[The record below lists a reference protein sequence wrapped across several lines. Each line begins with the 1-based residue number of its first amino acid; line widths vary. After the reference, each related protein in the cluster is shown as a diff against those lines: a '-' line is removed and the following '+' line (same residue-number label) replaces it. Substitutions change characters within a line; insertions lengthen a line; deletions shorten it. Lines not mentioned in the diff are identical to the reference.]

1 MTQPWEREWSAA
13 PAKAWSFDDALQ
25 AEGVSG
31 PVADIARSIYQQ
43 ESSSGKNTKTSNAGA
58 RGGMQVLPGTF
69 REVADQGWS
78 IDDPDHN
85 ARAGIRYV
93 RQMFDRA
100 GGDPALAAAGY
111 YGGPGGLEKARRGVA
126 VADPRNPNAPT
137 TLEYGRQVAARLPA
151 HKSPVM
157 QGIEAMTN
165 AIVPS
170 AQAAQEP
177 NPWDREWQEPAA
189 AAPADQP
196 SALSRFAQGVSVGAR
211 GLATGLASLPGI
223 VTDAA
228 TGLVNEGLDLYHDQ
242 RAPTVRELVTG
253 KEKGFRFQTARSAL
267 NNVMDAAGVPDAQ
280 NGFQRVARY
289 ATEGAASAAAFL
301 GAGGVLSR
309 AAGKVTQA
317 VGKIMAAGPGLQVAS
332 GAAGG
337 TASSATR
344 EAGGGEVAQ
353 TVAGLVGGMAPSVLP
368 YAGQAAVRGAL
379 RGGEAGRQR
388 VADNIAMFEDAT
400 GAVPT
405 LGQATEGRWQ
415 RGAESLLGR
424 APGGAGVIA
433 KAGERQADKLA
444 EAVQKLSDDLAP
456 GANAMTA
463 GESIAKGISGFKAG
477 MQQVQSRLYNT
488 LDQFLPPQTPVQTT
502 RTQQALADLNA
513 DIAGAPEL
521 SKWFKNARIQG
532 IDSAMQSDLAQ
543 AAVPGALPY
552 EAIKKL
558 RTLVGREISEA
569 TLVSDVP
576 RSKWTAL
583 YGALSEDLG
592 DVAKAAGPE
601 AAARLTWANGFSRT
615 QIARLEE
622 LQSIVDRNAPE
633 KIFSAALSGTAEG
646 NTIVSRVFSALP
658 KQNRKEV
665 AAAVLQRLGRATAS
679 QQDAA
684 GDAFSSET
692 FLSNL
697 SKLSPGARKT
707 LFGRLDVPGLEQKI
721 AGIAKI
727 AESRREGGRVFA
739 NSSGTAGATA
749 QLTWVGS
756 LGAALAT
763 GDPALIAAAAGAPV
777 LASLTARA
785 VTNPELVRF
794 AARQTVAAPGTAATA
809 VGSAARALSPPPAPA
824 PESLEMPAGLEGPWQ
839 MDWGGA
845 EAAPAPAAGGAE
857 PAAAPAAPSE
867 PAADASPARPAGL
880 VTPGN
885 IDLQNRPRVK
895 NADGSVSTV
904 RSMSIGTEDGE
915 VLIPTVSEDGR
926 IMSDEDA
933 IEEYRRSGR
942 HLGVFGSPD
951 EANAYA
957 EDLHKQ
963 QERMIETPAA
973 QPRARAPAEITQP
986 LEPVALA
993 SAAPVT
999 PVAADGGAPADAPVA
1014 EAEPADPITTAAN
1027 EAATSPTNDRP
1038 EPTEAQREAGNY
1050 KKGHIKVGG
1059 LDVTVE
1065 HPAGSVRKGRAA
1077 DGTPWERPMSAH
1089 YGYIR
1094 RTEGADGDQVDV
1106 YVGPRPDFGVAYVV
1120 DQVDKDGKFDEHKVL
1135 LGYTN
1140 QLAAKRA
1147 YSAHYPAGF
1156 KVGKVTA
1163 VPVSELRAWLADTKA
1178 PATA

>member
-13 PAKAWSFDDALQ
+13 PAKAWSFDDALA
-25 AEGVSG
+25 AEGVTG
-31 PVADIARSIYQQ
+31 RLADVARSIYHQ
-43 ESSSGKNTKTSNAGA
+43 ESGSGRNTKTSNAGA
-58 RGGMQVLPGTF
+58 VGGMQIVPGTF
-69 REVADQGWS
+69 ASVADQGWD
-78 IDDPDHN
+78 INDPDHN

-151 HKSPVM
+151 QKSPVM

-177 NPWDREWQEPAA
+177 NPWEREWQEPAA

-196 SALSRFAQGVSVGAR
+196 SALSRFAQGVGVGAR
-211 GLATGLASLPGI
+211 GLATGLVSLPGM
-223 VTDAA
+223 VSDAA
-228 TGLVNEGLDLYHDQ
+228 TGVVNAGLDLYHDQ

-280 NGFQRVARY
+280 NGFQRVARD

-317 VGKIMAAGPGLQVAS
+317 VGKIMAAGPGMQVAS

-337 TASSATR
+337 AASSATR

-368 YAGQAAVRGAL
+368 YAGQATVRGAL

-400 GAVPT
+400 GATPT

-444 EAVQKLSDDLAP
+444 EAVQRLSDDLAP

-488 LDQFLPPQTPVQTT
+488 LDQYLPPQTPVQTT

-558 RTLVGREISEA
+558 RTLVGREISDA

-576 RSKWTAL
+576 RSKWSAL

-601 AAARLTWANGFSRT
+601 AAERWTWANGFSRT

-665 AAAVLQRLGRATAS
+665 AAAVLQRLGRAAAS

-692 FLSNL
+692 FLTNL

-739 NSSGTAGATA
+739 NPSGTAAASA
-749 QLTWVGS
+749 QLTAAGGLV
-756 LGAALAT
+756 AALAS
-763 GDPALIAAAAGAPV
+763 GNPAMIAAAIGAPV
-777 LASLTARA
+777 GANVVARA
-785 VTNPELVRF
+785 VTNPKLVRGLAERTTAKAGTE
-794 AARQTVAAPGTAATA
+794 AAALA
-809 VGSAARALSPPPAPA
+809 SAARALNPPAAPA
-824 PESLEMPAGLEGPWQ
+824 AEPLQMPAGLEGPWQ

-845 EAAPAPAAGGAE
+845 DAPAAPPAAGAAPEPAPAAPIVAPEVAPEDAPRVIDGAGEPLDPTE
-857 PAAAPAAPSE
+857 PAVIEQLQEQMDGGPVAAAVP
-867 PAADASPARPAGL
+867 
-880 VTPGN
+880 
-885 IDLQNRPRVK
+885 
-895 NADGSVSTV
+895 
-904 RSMSIGTEDGE
+904 
-915 VLIPTVSEDGR
+915 
-926 IMSDEDA
+926 
-933 IEEYRRSGR
+933 
-942 HLGVFGSPD
+942 
-951 EANAYA
+951 
-957 EDLHKQ
+957 
-963 QERMIETPAA
+963 
-973 QPRARAPAEITQP
+973 RAPAPVEITQP
-986 LEPVALA
+986 LEPVNLA
-993 SAAPVT
+993 SADPVAPV
-999 PVAADGGAPADAPVA
+999 VADGGTPAA
-1014 EAEPADPITTAAN
+1014 EAPTVAATAAEPVPAYPADPITAAAN
-1027 EAATSPTNDRP
+1027 EAATSPTNDLP
-1038 EPTEAQREAGNY
+1038 EPTAAQREAGNY

-1065 HPAGSVRKGRAA
+1065 HPSGSVRKGRAA
-1077 DGTPWERPMSAH
+1077 DGTEWERPMSAH

-1094 RTEGADGDQVDV
+1094 GTEGADGEQVDV
-1106 YVGPRPDFGVAYVV
+1106 YVGPRPDFGTAYVV

-1135 LGYTN
+1135 LGWTN
-1140 QLAAKRA
+1140 KLAATRA
-1147 YSAHYPAGF
+1147 YAAHYPAGF

-1163 VPVSELRAWLADTKA
+1163 VPVEDLRAWLKDAKE
-1178 PATA
+1178 PAAA

>member
-1 MTQPWEREWSAA
+1 MTQPWERDWSAP
-13 PAKAWSFDDALQ
+13 PAKAWSFDDALA
-25 AEGVSG
+25 AEGATG
-31 PVADIARSIYQQ
+31 RLADLARSIYQQ
-43 ESSSGKNTKTSNAGA
+43 ESGSGRNTKTSNAGA
-58 RGGMQVLPGTF
+58 VGGMQIVPATF
-69 REVADQGWS
+69 ASVADEGWD
-78 IDDPDHN
+78 INDPDQN

-151 HKSPVM
+151 QKSPVM

-177 NPWDREWQEPAA
+177 NPWEREWQQAP
-189 AAPADQP
+189 AAPAEQP
-196 SALSRFAQGVSVGAR
+196 SALSRFAQGVGVGAR
-211 GLATGLASLPGI
+211 GLVSGLASVPGI
-223 VTDAA
+223 VSDAA
-228 TGLVNEGLDLYHDQ
+228 TGVVNAGLDLYHDQ

-253 KEKGFRFQTARSAL
+253 KEKGFRFQTARSAV
-267 NNVMDAAGVPDAQ
+267 NNVMDAAGVPNAE
-280 NGFQRVARY
+280 NGFQRIARD
-289 ATEGAASAAAFL
+289 ATEGAASAAGFF

-317 VGKIMAAGPGLQVAS
+317 VGQIMAAGPGLQAVS

-337 TASSATR
+337 AASSATR

-353 TVAGLVGGMAPSVLP
+353 TIAGLAGGMAPSMLP
-368 YAGQAAVRGAL
+368 YVGQATVRGAL

-388 VADNIAMFEDAT
+388 VAENIRTFEDAT

-463 GESIAKGISGFKAG
+463 GESIAKGVAGFKAG
-477 MQQVQSRLYNT
+477 MQQVQNRLYNT
-488 LDQFLPPQTPVQTT
+488 LDKFLPPQTPVQTA

-532 IDSAMQSDLAQ
+532 IDAAMQSDLAQ

-558 RTLVGREISEA
+558 RTLVGREISDA

-601 AAARLTWANGFSRT
+601 AAERWTWANGFSRT

-692 FLSNL
+692 FLTNL

-739 NSSGTAGATA
+739 NPSGTAAASA
-749 QLTWVGS
+749 QLTAAGGLV
-756 LGAALAT
+756 AALAS
-763 GDPALIAAAAGAPV
+763 GNPALIAAAIGAPV
-777 LASLTARA
+777 SANVVARA
-785 VTNPELVRF
+785 VTNPKLVKGLAERTTAKAGTE
-794 AARQTVAAPGTAATA
+794 AAALNSTLRATA
-809 VGSAARALSPPPAPA
+809 TPEAPA
-824 PESLEMPAGLEGPWQ
+824 AEPLQMPAGLEGPWQ

-845 EAAPAPAAGGAE
+845 EAAPAPAAPGPE
-857 PAAAPAAPSE
+857 TAAAPAAPAVVPGSVAPEDAARVVDGAGEPLDPTE
-867 PAADASPARPAGL
+867 PAVVDQ
-880 VTPGN
+880 
-885 IDLQNRPRVK
+885 LQDQMEGGP
-895 NADGSVSTV
+895 VS
-904 RSMSIGTEDGE
+904 
-915 VLIPTVSEDGR
+915 
-926 IMSDEDA
+926 A
-933 IEEYRRSGR
+933 
-942 HLGVFGSPD
+942 
-951 EANAYA
+951 
-957 EDLHKQ
+957 
-963 QERMIETPAA
+963 
-973 QPRARAPAEITQP
+973 APAPVEITQP

-993 SAAPVT
+993 SADPVT
-999 PVAADGGAPADAPVA
+999 AVAADGGAPAETEAAAP
-1014 EAEPADPITTAAN
+1014 AEPADPVTAAAN

-1050 KKGHIKVGG
+1050 KMGHIKIGG

-1065 HPAGSVRKGRAA
+1065 HPNGSTRKGRAA
-1077 DGTPWERPMSAH
+1077 DGTEWERPMTAH

-1094 RTEGADGDQVDV
+1094 GTEGADGEQVDV
-1106 YVGPRPDFGVAYVV
+1106 YVGPRPDYGVAYVV

-1140 QLAAKRA
+1140 LLAAKRA
-1147 YSAHYPAGF
+1147 YSSHYPKGF

-1163 VPVSELRAWLADTKA
+1163 VPVEDLRAWLKDARE
-1178 PATA
+1178 PAAA